1 MMVRYL
7 IINYWKGLDSL
18 MNVKNFLQLPITK
31 DFTVVAGRNGLH
43 KPVQNVE
50 ILDFEFSPDI
60 ETVRETIF
68 TPNSVILSSLLF
80 AKQHPD
86 YLLHAVKSLIQLDA
100 SALAYKPVIY
110 NDLPEE
116 VLSLANAHHF
126 PILRFGG
133 DEFFEK
139 IILETMAYAKTQDY
153 TFFLETIMKRLIQEE
168 MSDEQITSFLQ
179 QLNKPFEKYVF
190 VANIQMQSVKN
201 TQWMQPFLQLE
212 LLLKTGLICKYKNS
226 IFIIVTNPSQHFHFE
241 NFLNE
246 WLTMYNLSTDQL
258 TIGYSQVHVTQTALH
273 LAVREA
279 FFARIMAEIDM
290 TTSCHYEQLGSES
303 LLIELHRKDP
313 HFAINY
319 VNSYLRPLLDEKVD
333 TDLLKTAITYIAKKG
348 NIKEVAVAH
357 FCHPNTI
364 RYRMTK
370 IRQLVAPLDND
381 YVFYE
386 RLSAAVKLYL
396 LHSKIKD

>member
-1 MMVRYL
+1 
-7 IINYWKGLDSL
+7 

-31 DFTVVAGRNGLH
+31 DFTVVAGSNGLH

-80 AKQHPD
+80 AKQQPD
-86 YLLHAVKSLIQLDA
+86 YLLNAVKSLIQLEA

-110 NDLPEE
+110 NDLPDE
-116 VLSLANAHHF
+116 VLALANAHHF

-153 TFFLETIMKRLIQEE
+153 AFFLETIMKRLINEE
-168 MSDEQITSFLQ
+168 VTDEQITSFLQ
-179 QLNKPFEKYVF
+179 QLNKPFEKYMF
-190 VANIQMQSVKN
+190 VANLQMKSLTN
-201 TQWMQPFLQLE
+201 AEWMQPFLQLE
-212 LLLKTGLICKYKNS
+212 LLLKSGVICKYKNS
-226 IFIIVTNPSQHFHFE
+226 IFILVTNQSQHFQFE
-241 NFLNE
+241 KFLNE
-246 WLTMYNLSTDQL
+246 WLTMYDLSTDEL
-258 TIGYSQVHVTQTALH
+258 IVGYSQVHVTQTELH

-279 FFARIMAEIDM
+279 FFARIMAEMDM
-290 TTSCHYEQLGSES
+290 TPTCHYNHLGSDI

-313 HFAINY
+313 HFVMNY
-319 VNSYLRPLLDEKVD
+319 VNDYLGPLLDEKADVD
-333 TDLLKTAITYIAKKG
+333 LINTAITYILKKG

-370 IRQLVAPLDND
+370 IRQSVAPLDND

-396 LHSKIKD
+396 LHSKIAD

>member
-1 MMVRYL
+1 
-7 IINYWKGLDSL
+7 

-31 DFTVVAGRNGLH
+31 DFTVVAGSNGLH

-80 AKQHPD
+80 AKQQPE
-86 YLLHAVKSLIQLDA
+86 YLLNAVKSLIQLKA

-116 VLSLANAHHF
+116 VIALANAHHF

-153 TFFLETIMKRLIQEE
+153 TFFLETIMNRLINEE
-168 MSDEQITSFLQ
+168 VSDEQITSFLQ
-179 QLNKPFEKYVF
+179 QLNKPFEKYLF
-190 VANIQMQSVKN
+190 VANLQMQSLTN
-201 TQWMQPFLQLE
+201 PQWMQPFLQLE
-212 LLLKTGLICKYKNS
+212 PLLKSGVICKYKNS
-226 IFIIVTNPSQHFHFE
+226 IFILVTNQSEQFQFE
-241 NFLNE
+241 KFLNE
-246 WLTMYNLSTDQL
+246 WLTLYNISTDEL
-258 TIGYSQVHVTQTALH
+258 IIGYSQVHATQTEFH

-279 FFARIMAEIDM
+279 YFARIMAEMDM
-290 TTSCHYEQLGSES
+290 TPTCHYKHLGSDI
-303 LLIELHRKDP
+303 LLLELHRKDP
-313 HFAINY
+313 QFARNY
-319 VNSYLRPLLDEKVD
+319 VNGYLGPLLDEKAD
-333 TDLLKTAITYIAKKG
+333 ADLINTAITYISKKG

-396 LHSKIKD
+396 LHSKITD

>member
-1 MMVRYL
+1 
-7 IINYWKGLDSL
+7 

-31 DFTVVAGRNGLH
+31 DFTVVAGSNGLH

-60 ETVRETIF
+60 HTVRETIF

-80 AKQHPD
+80 AKQQPD
-86 YLLHAVKSLIQLDA
+86 YLVNAVKNLIQLEA

-110 NDLPEE
+110 NELPEE
-116 VLSLANAHHF
+116 VLALANAHHF

-153 TFFLETIMKRLIQEE
+153 TFFLETIMKRLINEDV
-168 MSDEQITSFLQ
+168 SAEQITSFLQ

-190 VANIQMQSVKN
+190 VANFQMQAVSN
-201 TQWMQPFLQLE
+201 AQWMQPFLQLE
-212 LLLKTGLICKYKNS
+212 PLLKTGVICKYKNS
-226 IFIIVTNPSQHFHFE
+226 LFILMTNLSQHFQFE
-241 NFLNE
+241 KFLNE
-246 WLTMYNLSTDQL
+246 WLTMYDISTDKL
-258 TIGYSQVHVTQTALH
+258 TVGYSQVHSTQMALH

-279 FFARIMAEIDM
+279 FAARLMAEIDM
-290 TTSCHYEQLGSES
+290 TPTCHYTQLGSDS

-313 HFAINY
+313 QFAMHYVKNY
-319 VNSYLRPLLDEKVD
+319 LVPLLDEKVD
-333 TDLLKTAITYIAKKG
+333 TDFINTAITYIAKKG

-370 IRQLVAPLDND
+370 IRQLVAPQDND

-396 LHSKIKD
+396 LHSKIAE

>member
-1 MMVRYL
+1 
-7 IINYWKGLDSL
+7 

-31 DFTVVAGRNGLH
+31 DFTVVAGSNGLH

-60 ETVRETIF
+60 HTVRETIF

-80 AKQHPD
+80 AKQQPD
-86 YLLHAVKSLIQLDA
+86 YLVNAVKNLIQLEA

-116 VLSLANAHHF
+116 VLALANAHHF

-153 TFFLETIMKRLIQEE
+153 TFFLETIMKRLINEDV
-168 MSDEQITSFLQ
+168 SAEQITSFLQ

-190 VANIQMQSVKN
+190 VANFQMQAVSN
-201 TQWMQPFLQLE
+201 AQWMQSFLQLE
-212 LLLKTGLICKYKNS
+212 PLLKTGVICKYKNS
-226 IFIIVTNPSQHFHFE
+226 LFILMTNLSQHFQFE
-241 NFLNE
+241 KFLNE
-246 WLTMYNLSTDQL
+246 WLTMYDISTDKL
-258 TIGYSQVHVTQTALH
+258 TVGYSQVHITQTALH

-279 FFARIMAEIDM
+279 FAARLMAEIDM
-290 TTSCHYEQLGSES
+290 TPTCHYTQLGSDS

-313 HFAINY
+313 QFAMHYVKNY
-319 VNSYLRPLLDEKVD
+319 LGPLLDEKVD
-333 TDLLKTAITYIAKKG
+333 TDFINTAITYIVKKG

-386 RLSAAVKLYL
+386 VK
-396 LHSKIKD
+396 

>member
-1 MMVRYL
+1 
-7 IINYWKGLDSL
+7 

-31 DFTVVAGRNGLH
+31 DFSVVAGSNGLH

-60 ETVRETIF
+60 QTVRETIF

-80 AKQHPD
+80 AKQQPA
-86 YLLHAVKSLIQLDA
+86 YLMNAVKNLIQLEA

-110 NDLPEE
+110 KDLPEE
-116 VLSLANAHHF
+116 ILALADEHDF

-153 TFFLETIMKRLIQEE
+153 TFFLETIMRRLIEE
-168 MSDEQITSFLQ
+168 EVSDEQIKTFLQ
-179 QLNKPFEKYVF
+179 QMNKAFEKYVF
-190 VANIQMQSVKN
+190 VANIQMKQIVN
-201 TQWMQPFLQLE
+201 TQWMQTFFNLE
-212 LLLKTGLICKYKNS
+212 PLLKSGIICTYKKS
-226 IFIIVTNPSQHFHFE
+226 IFILMTSQSQQLQFE
-241 NFLNE
+241 KLLNE
-246 WLTMYNLSTDQL
+246 WLTMYAISTDNL
-258 TIGYSQVHVTQTALH
+258 FIGYSDVHLTQAELH

-279 FFARIMAEIDM
+279 YFSRIMAEIEM
-290 TTSCHYEQLGSES
+290 TSTCHYKNLASDC
-303 LLIELHRKDP
+303 LLIELHRKDVQ
-313 HFAINY
+313 FAMNY
-319 VNSYLRPLLDEKVD
+319 VNNYLGPLLENKVD
-333 TDLLKTAITYIAKKG
+333 PDLMNTAVTFVIKKG

-370 IRQLVAPLDND
+370 IRQLIAPLEND

-386 RLSAAVKLYL
+386 RLSTAVKLYL
-396 LHSKIKD
+396 LHSKVEE

>member
-1 MMVRYL
+1 
-7 IINYWKGLDSL
+7 

-31 DFTVVAGRNGLH
+31 DFTVVAGSNGLH

-80 AKQHPD
+80 AKQQPE
-86 YLLHAVKSLIQLDA
+86 YLLNAVESLIQLKA

-110 NDLPEE
+110 NNLPEE
-116 VLSLANAHHF
+116 VIALANAHHF

-153 TFFLETIMKRLIQEE
+153 TFFLETIMKRLINEE
-168 MSDEQITSFLQ
+168 VSDEQITSFLQ
-179 QLNKPFEKYVF
+179 QLNKPFEKYLF
-190 VANIQMQSVKN
+190 VANLQMQSLTN
-201 TQWMQPFLQLE
+201 PQWMQPFLQLE
-212 LLLKTGLICKYKNS
+212 PLLKSGVICKYKNS
-226 IFIIVTNPSQHFHFE
+226 IFILVTNQSEQFQFE

-246 WLTMYNLSTDQL
+246 WLTLYNISTDEL
-258 TIGYSQVHVTQTALH
+258 IVGYSQVHATQTEFH

-279 FFARIMAEIDM
+279 YFARIMAEMDM
-290 TTSCHYEQLGSES
+290 TPTCHYKHLGSDI
-303 LLIELHRKDP
+303 LLLELHRKDP
-313 HFAINY
+313 QFARNY
-319 VNSYLRPLLDEKVD
+319 VNGYLGPLLDEKAD
-333 TDLLKTAITYIAKKG
+333 ADLINTAITYISKKG

-396 LHSKIKD
+396 LHSKIAD

>member
-1 MMVRYL
+1 
-7 IINYWKGLDSL
+7 

-31 DFTVVAGRNGLH
+31 DFTVVAGSNGLH

-80 AKQHPD
+80 AKQQPE
-86 YLLHAVKSLIQLDA
+86 YLLNAVKSLIQLKA

-116 VLSLANAHHF
+116 VIALANAHHF

-153 TFFLETIMKRLIQEE
+153 TFFLETIMNRLINEE
-168 MSDEQITSFLQ
+168 LSDEQITSFLQ
-179 QLNKPFEKYVF
+179 QLNKPFEKYLF
-190 VANIQMQSVKN
+190 VANLQMQSLTN
-201 TQWMQPFLQLE
+201 PQWMQPFLQLE
-212 LLLKTGLICKYKNS
+212 PLLKSGVICKYKNS
-226 IFIIVTNPSQHFHFE
+226 IFILVTNQSEQFQFE
-241 NFLNE
+241 KFLNE
-246 WLTMYNLSTDQL
+246 WLTLYNISTDEL
-258 TIGYSQVHVTQTALH
+258 IIGYSQVHATQTEFH

-279 FFARIMAEIDM
+279 YFSRIMAEMDM
-290 TTSCHYEQLGSES
+290 TPTCHYKHLGSDI
-303 LLIELHRKDP
+303 LLLELHRKDP
-313 HFAINY
+313 QFARNY
-319 VNSYLRPLLDEKVD
+319 VNGYLGPLLDEKAD
-333 TDLLKTAITYIAKKG
+333 ADLINTAITYISKKG

-396 LHSKIKD
+396 LHSKITD

>member
-1 MMVRYL
+1 
-7 IINYWKGLDSL
+7 

-31 DFTVVAGRNGLH
+31 DFTVVAGSSGLH

-80 AKQHPD
+80 AKQQPE
-86 YLLHAVKSLIQLDA
+86 YLLNAVKSLIQLKA

-116 VLSLANAHHF
+116 VIALANAHHF

-153 TFFLETIMKRLIQEE
+153 TFFLETIMKRLINEE
-168 MSDEQITSFLQ
+168 VSDEQITSFLQ
-179 QLNKPFEKYVF
+179 QLNKPFEKYLF
-190 VANIQMQSVKN
+190 VANLQMQSLTN
-201 TQWMQPFLQLE
+201 PQWMQPFLQLE
-212 LLLKTGLICKYKNS
+212 PLLKSGVICKYKKS
-226 IFIIVTNPSQHFHFE
+226 IFILVTNQSEQFQFE
-241 NFLNE
+241 KFLNE
-246 WLTMYNLSTDQL
+246 WLTLYNISTDEL
-258 TIGYSQVHVTQTALH
+258 IVGYSQVHATQTEFH

-279 FFARIMAEIDM
+279 YFARIMAEMDM
-290 TTSCHYEQLGSES
+290 TPTCHYKHLGSDI
-303 LLIELHRKDP
+303 LLLELHRKDP
-313 HFAINY
+313 QFARNY
-319 VNSYLRPLLDEKVD
+319 VNSYLGPLLDEKAD
-333 TDLLKTAITYIAKKG
+333 ADLINTAITYISKKG

-396 LHSKIKD
+396 LHSKITD